1 MNGLANKLNDDFLSN
16 NKLIFKKFRP
26 IEKIGFGTYGNVYS
40 AIRIKDKCMFA
51 MKTEKITTIK
61 KTLEPEAY
69 YLFLLQGGFGIPQFI
84 SYGQSKKYY
93 ILIEALLGKNLY
105 QIFIEDK
112 RTCKISDACLI
123 GHQILDRLEWI
134 HSKNLIYRDMKP
146 SNFLI
151 GIKDPNVIYMVDFA
165 LCKKY
170 RSTKTGKHILPRKTC
185 YFNGTM
191 KYASSYS
198 LKGNLP
204 TRRDDLIA
212 LGYILLFLIKKELP
226 WDEKCKILNQTTF
239 KEFINL
245 KETDGNGKL
254 FHNIPEELIEYVKYT
269 KKLKFSETPD
279 YSYLHSLFN
288 NLLSRKFLNYRL
300 LTFSWI
306 DPKDKELLGIPKSSQ
321 KKTSHHKRLLN
332 SIQEEKNNRNTE
344 RRFKIKSLLNDNN
357 NKKESYTNIIHL
369 DIKKELNSTQFNNNI
384 NNYINNVVLANI
396 NYNLKNEPDN
406 NSNILNNSIIWKK
419 KIIKKKNFSNHVKY
433 KTASNLSEHKD
444 ENIIRKNNKDNNKN
458 IKNIYQNYKK
468 FIPISVKKKK
478 NAKNEN
484 FSIYPN
490 TTKHQNLK
498 YINYN
503 KHKNNSFLSL
513 SNNIEYISPFLQ
525 NRNNN
530 NIKNINIASI
540 NSNNIIP
547 KEKLYNIIGHRKTT
561 SSGQIYYNNN
571 LNKTNTIKDICKINI
586 NINNKKKNSRNYEK
600 FESSIVD
607 IIGRQNK

>member
-1 MNGLANKLNDDFLSN
+1 MNGFAKKIIDDFLSN

-26 IEKIGFGTYGNVYS
+26 IGKIGFGTYRNVYS
-40 AIRIKDKCMFA
+40 AIRIKDQCMFA
-51 MKTEKITTIK
+51 MKTEKITSIK
-61 KTLEPEAY
+61 KTLESEAY

-93 ILIEALLGKNLY
+93 ILIETLLGKNLY

-151 GIKDPNVIYMVDFA
+151 GIKDPNVIYMVDFG

-170 RSTKTGKHILPRKTC
+170 RSTKTGKHILPGKTR

-226 WDEKCKILNQTTF
+226 WDEQGKILNQTNY
-239 KEFINL
+239 KEYINL
-245 KETDGNGKL
+245 KETDGNGEL

-306 DPKDKELLGIPKSSQ
+306 DPKNKELLGMPKSSQ
-321 KKTSHHKRLLN
+321 KKTSHRKRLLK
-332 SIQEEKNNRNTE
+332 SIQEDMNNRNTE
-344 RRFKIKSLLNDNN
+344 RGFKINSLLNNIND
-357 NKKESYTNIIHL
+357 KKESYTNIIHL
-369 DIKKELNSTQFNNNI
+369 DIKKELNRTQFNNNI
-384 NNYINNVVLANI
+384 KNYINNVVLANI

-406 NSNILNNSIIWKK
+406 NSNILNNRMKK
-419 KIIKKKNFSNHVKY
+419 KIIKKENFSNHEKCR
-433 KTASNLSEHKD
+433 TISNLSEFKD
-444 ENIIRKNNKDNNKN
+444 ENIIRENNKDNHEN
-458 IKNIYQNYKK
+458 IKNINQNYKI
-468 FIPISVKKKK
+468 FIPISIKETK
-478 NAKNEN
+478 NAENEYY
-484 FSIYPN
+484 SIYPN
-490 TTKHQNLK
+490 TIKQRNLK

-503 KHKNNSFLSL
+503 KHRNNSLLSL
-513 SNNIEYISPFLQ
+513 PNNIEYINPFLQ
-525 NRNNN
+525 SRNNN
-530 NIKNINIASI
+530 NNNKNNTTESI
-540 NSNNIIP
+540 NNYNNIIP
-547 KEKLYNIIGHRKTT
+547 KKKLYNIIG
-561 SSGQIYYNNN
+561 Q
-571 LNKTNTIKDICKINI
+571 
-586 NINNKKKNSRNYEK
+586 
-600 FESSIVD
+600 
-607 IIGRQNK
+607 